1 MAARGVEGM
10 MHSNGQ
16 LEQRAVGT
24 TTTRRRTR
32 TKTRT
37 FFGRRMRKS
46 LGRISATSSSSVSSP
61 SFSERDRVLVVEQ
74 LKPAETLAAT
84 SGQRAE
90 NCIVQAPSSHLDAPP
105 RPPPLAVASSMSLS
119 ITDPQIVSTI
129 LQAFALFAFGGFLS
143 LSETALTTLWPWKI
157 KELANEEGP
166 SSPFYAVQQNV
177 TRFLT
182 TILIGSTVSS
192 ILATAMMTEAIV
204 KVYGEKAIGLAT
216 IAMSAFVLL
225 FCEIAPKSIAVQ
237 HALVVGRL
245 VVTPI
250 RMMSTILYPLGRI
263 CTAIVDFGF
272 HLFRIQTSA
281 EPFVSENELKLVL
294 SGAMESNSIE
304 ASEQSMIRNVL
315 DLSNTPAREVMT
327 PLVQICG
334 IESKATLENLKQLWR
349 EEKYTRVIVFD
360 ERVDNVVGIVNV
372 LSIIES
378 EDSKLDDTIET
389 IMDKNVYFIPESMP
403 VEKLLSEMLRR
414 KYHIAVV
421 VNEHGGTIGLVSLED
436 CIEEIVGEIYDE
448 HDDDEWGENKADRE
462 DEFEENDAR
471 GKTLPRFVNEVVEE
485 EVNGK
490 DVIVDINVGGTN
502 SGSSSSSDNNYNN
515 NNNKN
520 KNNNS
525 GDSGTGRAYEV
536 GAKADI
542 EELAEYLEI
551 DIPKSPLYETAGG
564 WVCDIFARI
573 PKEGETFSVSYPVVQ
588 GASVSTLALAS
599 SSSSSSSKLYVDYT
613 DDSEE
618 IDGFEEN
625 ADHKKSDFDLDD
637 DYTSS
642 SSSSSSSS
650 SNGGVPELVLRVAIV
665 EADERRVSS
674 IKISIGD
681 ENKKQEKREASKGIN
696 GSSNDRRGMNG
707 ISTSTKRQEPVSS

>member
-1 MAARGVEGM
+1 MAARGVEGIM
-10 MHSNGQ
+10 RSNGQ

-24 TTTRRRTR
+24 TRTR
-32 TKTRT
+32 TRTRT
-37 FFGRRMRKS
+37 RMFFGRRMRKS

-105 RPPPLAVASSMSLS
+105 RPPPLAVASSTSLS

-372 LSIIES
+372 LSIIE
-378 EDSKLDDTIET
+378 K
-389 IMDKNVYFIPESMP
+389 
-403 VEKLLSEMLRR
+403 
-414 KYHIAVV
+414 
-421 VNEHGGTIGLVSLED
+421 
-436 CIEEIVGEIYDE
+436 
-448 HDDDEWGENKADRE
+448 
-462 DEFEENDAR
+462 
-471 GKTLPRFVNEVVEE
+471 
-485 EVNGK
+485 
-490 DVIVDINVGGTN
+490 
-502 SGSSSSSDNNYNN
+502 
-515 NNNKN
+515 
-520 KNNNS
+520 
-525 GDSGTGRAYEV
+525 
-536 GAKADI
+536 
-542 EELAEYLEI
+542 
-551 DIPKSPLYETAGG
+551 
-564 WVCDIFARI
+564 
-573 PKEGETFSVSYPVVQ
+573 
-588 GASVSTLALAS
+588 
-599 SSSSSSSKLYVDYT
+599 
-613 DDSEE
+613 
-618 IDGFEEN
+618 
-625 ADHKKSDFDLDD
+625 
-637 DYTSS
+637 
-642 SSSSSSSS
+642 
-650 SNGGVPELVLRVAIV
+650 
-665 EADERRVSS
+665 
-674 IKISIGD
+674 
-681 ENKKQEKREASKGIN
+681 
-696 GSSNDRRGMNG
+696 
-707 ISTSTKRQEPVSS
+707 

>member
-10 MHSNGQ
+10 MHSNRQ

-24 TTTRRRTR
+24 TTTRRKTR

-105 RPPPLAVASSMSLS
+105 RPPPLVVASSTSLS

-515 NNNKN
+515 NNN
-520 KNNNS
+520 S

-618 IDGFEEN
+618 IDGFEGN

-642 SSSSSSSS
+642 SSLSSSS

-696 GSSNDRRGMNG
+696 GSSNDRRGMSG

>member
-105 RPPPLAVASSMSLS
+105 RPPPLVVASSTSLS

-245 VVTPI
+245 VVMPI

-515 NNNKN
+515 NNN
-520 KNNNS
+520 S

-696 GSSNDRRGMNG
+696 SSSNDRRGMSG

>member
-105 RPPPLAVASSMSLS
+105 RPPPLVVASSTSLS

-515 NNNKN
+515 NNN
-520 KNNNS
+520 S

-650 SNGGVPELVLRVAIV
+650 NGGVPELVLRVAIV

-696 GSSNDRRGMNG
+696 GSSNDRRGMSG

>member
-105 RPPPLAVASSMSLS
+105 RPPPLAVASSTSLS

-515 NNNKN
+515 NNN
-520 KNNNS
+520 S

>member
-1 MAARGVEGM
+1 M
-10 MHSNGQ
+10 
-16 LEQRAVGT
+16 T
-24 TTTRRRTR
+24 TTTLTLSSSLLRCFYGDNDFNRGNKGRRLSVVGRATTITVGKRIGGEGGGGGGQRRRLAR
-32 TKTRT
+32 VA
-37 FFGRRMRKS
+37 
-46 LGRISATSSSSVSSP
+46 ATTMSSSSSSP
-61 SFSERDRVLVVEQ
+61 SPSSSYPPALEK
-74 LKPAETLAAT
+74 LKPPETLTAT
-84 SGQRAE
+84 DFV
-90 NCIVQAPSSHLDAPP
+90 VQVPSSRPAEAML
-105 RPPPLAVASSMSLS
+105 PPPPPPPTTTVVSSS
-119 ITDPQIVSTI
+119 ISDPQVVQTI
-129 LQAFALFAFGGFLS
+129 LQALALFAFGGFLS

-166 SSPFYAVQQNV
+166 TSPFYAVQQNV

-237 HALVVGRL
+237 HALAVGRL

-250 RMMSTILYPLGRI
+250 RLMSTILYPLGRI

-272 HLFRIQTSA
+272 HLLRIQTSA

-334 IESKATLENLKQLWR
+334 IESKATLENLKELWR

-360 ERVDNVVGIVNV
+360 ERVDNVVGVVNV
-372 LSIIES
+372 LSMMERD
-378 EDSKLDDTIET
+378 DSKSDDTIET

-414 KYHIAVV
+414 KIHIAVV
-421 VNEHGGTIGLVSLED
+421 VNEHGGTIGLVTLED

-448 HDDDEWGENKADRE
+448 NDDDEWGENKSDRE
-462 DEFEENDAR
+462 DEFVENDAR
-471 GKTLPRFVNEVVEE
+471 GKTLPRFVYEVVEE

-490 DVIVDINVGGTN
+490 DVDINGGVKN
-502 SGSSSSSDNNYNN
+502 SNSSSNSDNN
-515 NNNKN
+515 
-520 KNNNS
+520 S
-525 GDSGTGRAYEV
+525 GGGDSSTGISGRVYEV
-536 GAKADI
+536 DAKADI

-573 PKEGETFSVSYPVVQ
+573 PKEGETFSVSYPVLQ
-588 GASVSTLALAS
+588 DASASTLALAS
-599 SSSSSSSKLYVDYT
+599 SSSSNISKLYVD
-613 DDSEE
+613 DLEE

-637 DYTSS
+637 DYTSGS

-650 SNGGVPELVLRVAIV
+650 SNGGIPELVLRVAIV

-674 IKISIGD
+674 IKISIG
-681 ENKKQEKREASKGIN
+681 EESKKQEKREGRTN

-707 ISTSTKRQEPVSS
+707 VSSSTKQHQPVS

>member
-24 TTTRRRTR
+24 TTTRGRTR
-32 TKTRT
+32 TRTRT

-105 RPPPLAVASSMSLS
+105 RPPPLAVASSTSLS

-272 HLFRIQTSA
+272 HLFRIQTRA

-378 EDSKLDDTIET
+378 EDSKLDDAIET

-403 VEKLLSEMLRR
+403 VEKLLSEMLKR

-515 NNNKN
+515 NNN
-520 KNNNS
+520 NNNS

-650 SNGGVPELVLRVAIV
+650 NGGVPELVLRVAIV

>member
-32 TKTRT
+32 TRTRT

-105 RPPPLAVASSMSLS
+105 RPPPLAVASSTSLS

-515 NNNKN
+515 NNN
-520 KNNNS
+520 S

-650 SNGGVPELVLRVAIV
+650 NGGVPELVLRVAIV

-696 GSSNDRRGMNG
+696 GSSNDRRGMSG

>member
-1 MAARGVEGM
+1 
-10 MHSNGQ
+10 
-16 LEQRAVGT
+16 
-24 TTTRRRTR
+24 
-32 TKTRT
+32 
-37 FFGRRMRKS
+37 
-46 LGRISATSSSSVSSP
+46 
-61 SFSERDRVLVVEQ
+61 
-74 LKPAETLAAT
+74 
-84 SGQRAE
+84 
-90 NCIVQAPSSHLDAPP
+90 
-105 RPPPLAVASSMSLS
+105 
-119 ITDPQIVSTI
+119 VSTI

-245 VVTPI
+245 VVMPI

-515 NNNKN
+515 NNN
-520 KNNNS
+520 S

-650 SNGGVPELVLRVAIV
+650 NGGVPELVLRVAIV

>member
-105 RPPPLAVASSMSLS
+105 RPPPLVVASSTSLS

-378 EDSKLDDTIET
+378 EDSKLDDAIET

-403 VEKLLSEMLRR
+403 VEKLLSEMLKR

-515 NNNKN
+515 NNN
-520 KNNNS
+520 NNNS

-650 SNGGVPELVLRVAIV
+650 NGGVPELVLRVAIV

>member
-24 TTTRRRTR
+24 TTTRRKTR

-105 RPPPLAVASSMSLS
+105 RPPPLVVASSTSLS

-515 NNNKN
+515 NNN
-520 KNNNS
+520 S

-599 SSSSSSSKLYVDYT
+599 SSSSSSKLYVDYT

-618 IDGFEEN
+618 IDGFEGN

-637 DYTSS
+637 DYTS

-696 GSSNDRRGMNG
+696 GSSNDRRGMSG

>member
-1 MAARGVEGM
+1 M
-10 MHSNGQ
+10 
-16 LEQRAVGT
+16 
-24 TTTRRRTR
+24 
-32 TKTRT
+32 
-37 FFGRRMRKS
+37 
-46 LGRISATSSSSVSSP
+46 
-61 SFSERDRVLVVEQ
+61 
-74 LKPAETLAAT
+74 
-84 SGQRAE
+84 
-90 NCIVQAPSSHLDAPP
+90 
-105 RPPPLAVASSMSLS
+105 
-119 ITDPQIVSTI
+119 STI

-515 NNNKN
+515 NNN
-520 KNNNS
+520 S

-650 SNGGVPELVLRVAIV
+650 NGGVPELVLRVAIV

-696 GSSNDRRGMNG
+696 GSSNDRRGMSG
-707 ISTSTKRQEPVSS
+707 ISTSTERQEPVSS

>member
-105 RPPPLAVASSMSLS
+105 RPPPLAVASSTSLS

-403 VEKLLSEMLRR
+403 VEKLLSEMLKR

-515 NNNKN
+515 
-520 KNNNS
+520 NNNS

-650 SNGGVPELVLRVAIV
+650 NGGVPELVLRVAIV

>member
-1 MAARGVEGM
+1 MAARGVEGIM
-10 MHSNGQ
+10 RSNGQ

-24 TTTRRRTR
+24 TRTR
-32 TKTRT
+32 TRTRT
-37 FFGRRMRKS
+37 RMFFGRRMRKS

-105 RPPPLAVASSMSLS
+105 RPPPLVVASSTSLS

-515 NNNKN
+515 NNN
-520 KNNNS
+520 S

-650 SNGGVPELVLRVAIV
+650 NGGVPELVLRVAIV

-696 GSSNDRRGMNG
+696 GSSNDRRGMSG

>member
-105 RPPPLAVASSMSLS
+105 RPPPLVVASSTSLS

-515 NNNKN
+515 NNN
-520 KNNNS
+520 S

-650 SNGGVPELVLRVAIV
+650 NGGIPELVLRVAIV

-696 GSSNDRRGMNG
+696 GSSNDRRGMSG

>member
-46 LGRISATSSSSVSSP
+46 LGRISATSSSSISSP

-105 RPPPLAVASSMSLS
+105 RPPPLVVASSTSLS

-515 NNNKN
+515 NNN
-520 KNNNS
+520 S

-650 SNGGVPELVLRVAIV
+650 NGGVPELVLRVAIV

>member
-105 RPPPLAVASSMSLS
+105 RPPPLAVASSTSLS

-378 EDSKLDDTIET
+378 EDSKLDDAIET

-403 VEKLLSEMLRR
+403 VEKLLSEMLKR

-515 NNNKN
+515 NNN
-520 KNNNS
+520 NNNS

-650 SNGGVPELVLRVAIV
+650 NGGVPELVLRVAIV

-696 GSSNDRRGMNG
+696 GSSNDRRGMSG

>member
-105 RPPPLAVASSMSLS
+105 RPPPLVVASSTSLS

-515 NNNKN
+515 NNN
-520 KNNNS
+520 S

-618 IDGFEEN
+618 IDGFEGN

-642 SSSSSSSS
+642 SSLSSSS

-696 GSSNDRRGMNG
+696 GSSNDRRGMSG

>member
-1 MAARGVEGM
+1 M
-10 MHSNGQ
+10 Q
-16 LEQRAVGT
+16 
-24 TTTRRRTR
+24 
-32 TKTRT
+32 
-37 FFGRRMRKS
+37 
-46 LGRISATSSSSVSSP
+46 
-61 SFSERDRVLVVEQ
+61 
-74 LKPAETLAAT
+74 
-84 SGQRAE
+84 
-90 NCIVQAPSSHLDAPP
+90 
-105 RPPPLAVASSMSLS
+105 
-119 ITDPQIVSTI
+119 TI

-237 HALVVGRL
+237 HALAVGRL

-250 RMMSTILYPLGRI
+250 RLMSTILYPLGKI

-272 HLFRIQTSA
+272 HLLRIQTSA

-372 LSIIES
+372 LSMMERD
-378 EDSKLDDTIET
+378 DSKLDDTIET

-414 KYHIAVV
+414 KIHIAVV
-421 VNEHGGTIGLVSLED
+421 VNEHGGTIGLVTLED

-448 HDDDEWGENKADRE
+448 NDDDGWGENKSDRE
-462 DEFEENDAR
+462 DEFVENDAR
-471 GKTLPRFVNEVVEE
+471 GKTLPRFVYEVVEE

-490 DVIVDINVGGTN
+490 DVDINGGVKN
-502 SGSSSSSDNNYNN
+502 SNSNSSSNSDNN
-515 NNNKN
+515 
-520 KNNNS
+520 S
-525 GDSGTGRAYEV
+525 GGGDSSTGISGRVYEV
-536 GAKADI
+536 DAKADI

-573 PKEGETFSVSYPVVQ
+573 PKEGETFSVSYPVLQ
-588 GASVSTLALAS
+588 DASASTLALAS
-599 SSSSSSSKLYVDYT
+599 SSSSNSSKLYVD
-613 DDSEE
+613 DLEE

-637 DYTSS
+637 DYTSGS

-650 SNGGVPELVLRVAIV
+650 SSGGIPELVLRVAIV

-674 IKISIGD
+674 IKISIG
-681 ENKKQEKREASKGIN
+681 EESKKQEKREGRIN

-707 ISTSTKRQEPVSS
+707 VSSSTEQQRQQPVS

>member
-105 RPPPLAVASSMSLS
+105 RPPPLAVASSTSLS

-502 SGSSSSSDNNYNN
+502 SGSSSSSDNNYYN
-515 NNNKN
+515 
-520 KNNNS
+520 NNNS

-650 SNGGVPELVLRVAIV
+650 NGGVPELVLRVAIV

>member
-105 RPPPLAVASSMSLS
+105 RPPPLAVASSTSLS

-485 EVNGK
+485 TVNGK

-515 NNNKN
+515 
-520 KNNNS
+520 NNNS

-650 SNGGVPELVLRVAIV
+650 NGGVPELVLRVAIV

>member
-24 TTTRRRTR
+24 TTTRRRR
-32 TKTRT
+32 RRRTRT

-105 RPPPLAVASSMSLS
+105 RPPPLVVASSTSLS

-378 EDSKLDDTIET
+378 EDSKLDDAIET

-403 VEKLLSEMLRR
+403 VEKLLSEMLKR

-515 NNNKN
+515 NNN
-520 KNNNS
+520 NNNS

-650 SNGGVPELVLRVAIV
+650 NGGVPELVLRVAIV

>member
-1 MAARGVEGM
+1 M
-10 MHSNGQ
+10 
-16 LEQRAVGT
+16 
-24 TTTRRRTR
+24 
-32 TKTRT
+32 
-37 FFGRRMRKS
+37 
-46 LGRISATSSSSVSSP
+46 
-61 SFSERDRVLVVEQ
+61 
-74 LKPAETLAAT
+74 
-84 SGQRAE
+84 
-90 NCIVQAPSSHLDAPP
+90 
-105 RPPPLAVASSMSLS
+105 
-119 ITDPQIVSTI
+119 
-129 LQAFALFAFGGFLS
+129 
-143 LSETALTTLWPWKI
+143 
-157 KELANEEGP
+157 
-166 SSPFYAVQQNV
+166 
-177 TRFLT
+177 
-182 TILIGSTVSS
+182 
-192 ILATAMMTEAIV
+192 
-204 KVYGEKAIGLAT
+204 
-216 IAMSAFVLL
+216 
-225 FCEIAPKSIAVQ
+225 
-237 HALVVGRL
+237 
-245 VVTPI
+245 
-250 RMMSTILYPLGRI
+250 
-263 CTAIVDFGF
+263 
-272 HLFRIQTSA
+272 
-281 EPFVSENELKLVL
+281 
-294 SGAMESNSIE
+294 
-304 ASEQSMIRNVL
+304 
-315 DLSNTPAREVMT
+315 
-327 PLVQICG
+327 
-334 IESKATLENLKQLWR
+334 
-349 EEKYTRVIVFD
+349 IVFD

-403 VEKLLSEMLRR
+403 VEKLLSEMLKR

-515 NNNKN
+515 NNN
-520 KNNNS
+520 NNNS

-599 SSSSSSSKLYVDYT
+599 SSSSSSSSKLYVDYT

-618 IDGFEEN
+618 IDGFEGN

-642 SSSSSSSS
+642 F
-650 SNGGVPELVLRVAIV
+650 LVVVVVVIK
-665 EADERRVSS
+665 RRRTGTGFES
-674 IKISIGD
+674 
-681 ENKKQEKREASKGIN
+681 RHC
-696 GSSNDRRGMNG
+696 GS
-707 ISTSTKRQEPVSS
+707 

>member
-105 RPPPLAVASSMSLS
+105 RPPPLAVASSTSLS

-245 VVTPI
+245 VVMPI

-349 EEKYTRVIVFD
+349 KEKYTRVIVFD

-515 NNNKN
+515 NNN
-520 KNNNS
+520 S

-599 SSSSSSSKLYVDYT
+599 SSSSSKLYVDYT

-637 DYTSS
+637 DYTS

-696 GSSNDRRGMNG
+696 GSSNDRRGMSG

>member
-1 MAARGVEGM
+1 
-10 MHSNGQ
+10 
-16 LEQRAVGT
+16 
-24 TTTRRRTR
+24 
-32 TKTRT
+32 
-37 FFGRRMRKS
+37 
-46 LGRISATSSSSVSSP
+46 
-61 SFSERDRVLVVEQ
+61 
-74 LKPAETLAAT
+74 
-84 SGQRAE
+84 
-90 NCIVQAPSSHLDAPP
+90 
-105 RPPPLAVASSMSLS
+105 
-119 ITDPQIVSTI
+119 VSTI

-515 NNNKN
+515 NNN
-520 KNNNS
+520 S

-618 IDGFEEN
+618 IDGFEGN

-637 DYTSS
+637 DYTS

-696 GSSNDRRGMNG
+696 GSSNDRRGMSG

>member
-105 RPPPLAVASSMSLS
+105 RPPPLVVASSTSLS

-471 GKTLPRFVNEVVEE
+471 GKTLPRFVNEVAEE
-485 EVNGK
+485 TVNGK

-515 NNNKN
+515 
-520 KNNNS
+520 NNNS

-650 SNGGVPELVLRVAIV
+650 NGGVPELVLRVAIV

>member
-105 RPPPLAVASSMSLS
+105 RPPPLAVASSTSLS

-378 EDSKLDDTIET
+378 EDSKLDDAIET

-462 DEFEENDAR
+462 DDFEENDAR

-502 SGSSSSSDNNYNN
+502 SGSSSSSDNNYN
-515 NNNKN
+515 
-520 KNNNS
+520 NNNS

-650 SNGGVPELVLRVAIV
+650 NGGVPELVLRVAIV

-696 GSSNDRRGMNG
+696 GSSNDRRGMSG

>member
-515 NNNKN
+515 NNN
-520 KNNNS
+520 S

-650 SNGGVPELVLRVAIV
+650 NGGVPELVLRVAIV

>member
-1 MAARGVEGM
+1 M
-10 MHSNGQ
+10 
-16 LEQRAVGT
+16 T
-24 TTTRRRTR
+24 TTTLTLSSSLLRCFYGDNDFNGGNKGRRLSVVGRATTITVGKRIGGEGEGQRRRLAR
-32 TKTRT
+32 VA
-37 FFGRRMRKS
+37 
-46 LGRISATSSSSVSSP
+46 ATTMSSSSSSP
-61 SFSERDRVLVVEQ
+61 SPSSSYPSALEK
-74 LKPAETLAAT
+74 LKPPETLTAT
-84 SGQRAE
+84 DFV
-90 NCIVQAPSSHLDAPP
+90 VQVPSSRPAEAML
-105 RPPPLAVASSMSLS
+105 PPPPPPPTTTVVSSS
-119 ITDPQIVSTI
+119 ISDPQVVQTI
-129 LQAFALFAFGGFLS
+129 LQALALFAFGGFLS

-166 SSPFYAVQQNV
+166 TSPFYAVQQNV

-237 HALVVGRL
+237 HALAVGRL

-250 RMMSTILYPLGRI
+250 RLMSTILYPLGRI

-272 HLFRIQTSA
+272 HLLRIQTSA

-334 IESKATLENLKQLWR
+334 IESKATLENLKELWR

-360 ERVDNVVGIVNV
+360 ERVDNVVGVVNV
-372 LSIIES
+372 LSMMERD
-378 EDSKLDDTIET
+378 DSKSDDTIET

-414 KYHIAVV
+414 KIHIAVV
-421 VNEHGGTIGLVSLED
+421 VNEHGGTIGLVTLED

-448 HDDDEWGENKADRE
+448 NDADEWGENKSDRE
-462 DEFEENDAR
+462 DEFVENDAR
-471 GKTLPRFVNEVVEE
+471 GKTLPRFVYEVVEE

-490 DVIVDINVGGTN
+490 DVDINGGVKN
-502 SGSSSSSDNNYNN
+502 SNSSSNSDNN
-515 NNNKN
+515 
-520 KNNNS
+520 S
-525 GDSGTGRAYEV
+525 GGGDSSTGISGRVYEV
-536 GAKADI
+536 DAKADI

-573 PKEGETFSVSYPVVQ
+573 PKEGETFSVSYPVLQ
-588 GASVSTLALAS
+588 DASASTLALAS
-599 SSSSSSSKLYVDYT
+599 SSSSNSSKLYVD
-613 DDSEE
+613 DLEE

-637 DYTSS
+637 DYTSGS

-650 SNGGVPELVLRVAIV
+650 SNGGIPELVLRVAIV

-674 IKISIGD
+674 IKISIG
-681 ENKKQEKREASKGIN
+681 EESKKQEKREGRTN

-707 ISTSTKRQEPVSS
+707 VSSSTKQHQPVS

>member
-105 RPPPLAVASSMSLS
+105 RPPPLVVASSTSLS

-378 EDSKLDDTIET
+378 EDSKLDDAIET

-515 NNNKN
+515 NNN
-520 KNNNS
+520 S

-650 SNGGVPELVLRVAIV
+650 NGGVPELVLRVAIV

>member
-1 MAARGVEGM
+1 V
-10 MHSNGQ
+10 
-16 LEQRAVGT
+16 
-24 TTTRRRTR
+24 
-32 TKTRT
+32 
-37 FFGRRMRKS
+37 
-46 LGRISATSSSSVSSP
+46 
-61 SFSERDRVLVVEQ
+61 
-74 LKPAETLAAT
+74 
-84 SGQRAE
+84 
-90 NCIVQAPSSHLDAPP
+90 
-105 RPPPLAVASSMSLS
+105 VASSTSLS

-349 EEKYTRVIVFD
+349 KEKYTRVIVFD

-372 LSIIES
+372 LSIIER

-515 NNNKN
+515 NNN
-520 KNNNS
+520 S

-650 SNGGVPELVLRVAIV
+650 NGGVPELVLRVAIV

-696 GSSNDRRGMNG
+696 GSSNDRRGMSG

>member
-105 RPPPLAVASSMSLS
+105 RPPPLVVASSTSLS

-378 EDSKLDDTIET
+378 EDSKLDDAIET

-515 NNNKN
+515 NNN
-520 KNNNS
+520 S

-650 SNGGVPELVLRVAIV
+650 NGGVPELVLRVAIV

-696 GSSNDRRGMNG
+696 GSSNDRRGMSG

>member
-1 MAARGVEGM
+1 
-10 MHSNGQ
+10 
-16 LEQRAVGT
+16 
-24 TTTRRRTR
+24 
-32 TKTRT
+32 
-37 FFGRRMRKS
+37 
-46 LGRISATSSSSVSSP
+46 
-61 SFSERDRVLVVEQ
+61 VLVVEQ

-105 RPPPLAVASSMSLS
+105 RPPPLVVASSTSLS

-515 NNNKN
+515 NNN
-520 KNNNS
+520 S

-650 SNGGVPELVLRVAIV
+650 NGGVPELVLRVAIV

-696 GSSNDRRGMNG
+696 GSSNDRRGMSG

>member
-1 MAARGVEGM
+1 M
-10 MHSNGQ
+10 Q
-16 LEQRAVGT
+16 
-24 TTTRRRTR
+24 
-32 TKTRT
+32 
-37 FFGRRMRKS
+37 
-46 LGRISATSSSSVSSP
+46 
-61 SFSERDRVLVVEQ
+61 
-74 LKPAETLAAT
+74 
-84 SGQRAE
+84 
-90 NCIVQAPSSHLDAPP
+90 
-105 RPPPLAVASSMSLS
+105 
-119 ITDPQIVSTI
+119 TI

-237 HALVVGRL
+237 HALAVGRL

-250 RMMSTILYPLGRI
+250 RLMSTILYPLGKI

-272 HLFRIQTSA
+272 HLLRIQTSA

-334 IESKATLENLKQLWR
+334 IESKATLENLKELWR

-360 ERVDNVVGIVNV
+360 ERVDNVVGTVNV
-372 LSIIES
+372 LSMMERD
-378 EDSKLDDTIET
+378 DSKLDDTIET

-421 VNEHGGTIGLVSLED
+421 VNEHGGTIGLVTLED

-448 HDDDEWGENKADRE
+448 NDDDEWAENKSDRE
-462 DEFEENDAR
+462 DEFVENDAR
-471 GKTLPRFVNEVVEE
+471 GKTLPRFVYEVVEE

-490 DVIVDINVGGTN
+490 DVDINGGVKN
-502 SGSSSSSDNNYNN
+502 SISSSNSDNN
-515 NNNKN
+515 
-520 KNNNS
+520 S
-525 GDSGTGRAYEV
+525 GGGDSSTGISGRVYEV
-536 GAKADI
+536 DAKADI

-573 PKEGETFSVSYPVVQ
+573 PKEGETFSVSYPVLQ
-588 GASVSTLALAS
+588 DASASTLALAS
-599 SSSSSSSKLYVDYT
+599 SSSSNSSKLYVD
-613 DDSEE
+613 DLEE

-637 DYTSS
+637 DYTSGS

-650 SNGGVPELVLRVAIV
+650 SNGGIPELVLRVAIV

-674 IKISIGD
+674 IKISIG
-681 ENKKQEKREASKGIN
+681 EESKKQEKREGRTN

-707 ISTSTKRQEPVSS
+707 VSSSTKQHQPVS

>member
-105 RPPPLAVASSMSLS
+105 RPPPLAVASSTSLS

-515 NNNKN
+515 NNN
-520 KNNNS
+520 S

-650 SNGGVPELVLRVAIV
+650 NGGVPELVLRVAIV

>member
-24 TTTRRRTR
+24 TRTRRRTR

-105 RPPPLAVASSMSLS
+105 RPPPLVVASSTSLS

-515 NNNKN
+515 NNN
-520 KNNNS
+520 S

-642 SSSSSSSS
+642 SSSSSSS
-650 SNGGVPELVLRVAIV
+650 NGGVPELVLRVAIV

>member
-372 LSIIES
+372 LSIIER

-485 EVNGK
+485 TVNGK

-515 NNNKN
+515 
-520 KNNNS
+520 NNNS

-650 SNGGVPELVLRVAIV
+650 NGGVPELVLRVAIV

-696 GSSNDRRGMNG
+696 GSSNDRRGMSG

>member
-32 TKTRT
+32 TRTRT

-105 RPPPLAVASSMSLS
+105 RPPPLAVASSTSLS

-378 EDSKLDDTIET
+378 EDSKLDDAIET

-515 NNNKN
+515 NNN
-520 KNNNS
+520 S

-618 IDGFEEN
+618 IDCFEEN

-637 DYTSS
+637 DYTS

>member
-105 RPPPLAVASSMSLS
+105 RPPPLVVASSTSLS

-389 IMDKNVYFIPESMP
+389 IMEKNVYFIPESMP

-515 NNNKN
+515 NN
-520 KNNNS
+520 S

-599 SSSSSSSKLYVDYT
+599 SSSSSSSLSKLYVDYT

-637 DYTSS
+637 DYTS

>member
-105 RPPPLAVASSMSLS
+105 RPPPLAVASSTSLS

-515 NNNKN
+515 NNN
-520 KNNNS
+520 S

-642 SSSSSSSS
+642 SSSSSSSPSSS